1 MVQYKKDNK
10 TPVYA
15 QDPVGSRV
23 KTPVTTTPQSQEVR
37 PVEHAP
43 TPAPAETPLQ
53 AWNSIM
59 MPETPKANSA
69 APATKA
75 NPVAPATNTAPAAS
89 AAKTPAKDYRTFYT
103 GEDLYNADLERTLQ
117 SGGFQAW
124 YSDAP
129 DPNAKETWKWVMED
143 GTVKYYNI
151 GDNIQT
157 GSTPPVGY
165 GPIGNA
171 ATQAPVQNG
180 GMVQLPGGNA
190 VPSVGNSQQALLN
203 KWQKAAGQQAT
214 GQIDYAVNKGVT
226 ELERALADAQPM
238 FKEQAEAVARDE
250 MQALDNSALYA
261 EARGDKGGIGQSQ
274 YNEIQSAAAQNR
286 LAVQQAQTK
295 LATDTARQI
304 ADLRAQGEFEKADK
318 LLEITQNYL
327 SQLMSLE
334 QWAAEFGLSVEQFQ
348 ANLDKWQ
355 QEFDFERYKYDTNL
369 GLNKTSQMAD
379 LASALLGSGIRLD
392 KAQMNALGINEDQMN
407 EMLLLNQLQ
416 ANQAPTMSLTSAK
429 DAAKNGVFS
438 DEVLSVLYKN
448 GYTDEMIRKIYSHM
462 EMPANASN
470 DLKRLVDMVK
480 DKKFDSADKAI
491 EFAVGIQNNSSY
503 KNAITDDEL
512 NWFAEWLDVQKWED

>member
-1 MVQYKKDNK
+1 MAQKYMKDNK

-15 QDPVGSRV
+15 QDPVGSHV
-23 KTPVTTTPQSQEVR
+23 KTPVTATPQEQSVR
-37 PVEHAP
+37 PVGHAP

-59 MPETPKANSA
+59 MPETPKAN
-69 APATKA
+69 
-75 NPVAPATNTAPAAS
+75 PVAPAATTAPAAP
-89 AAKTPAKDYRTFYT
+89 AAKTPAQEYRTFYS
-103 GEDLYNADLERTLQ
+103 GDDLYAADLERTLQ
-117 SGGFQAW
+117 NGGFNAW
-124 YSDAP
+124 YSDTP
-129 DPNAKETWKWVMED
+129 DPTAKETWKWVMED

-157 GSTPPVGY
+157 GSTPPAGY
-165 GPIGNA
+165 GPIGNP
-171 ATQAPVQNG
+171 ATQAPGAG
-180 GMVQLPGGNA
+180 GMGQMPGG

-203 KWQKAAGQQAT
+203 EWQKAAGQQAT
-214 GQIDYAVNKGVT
+214 GQIDYAVNRGVT

-261 EARGDKGGIGQSQ
+261 EARGDKGGIGHSQ

-318 LLEITQNYL
+318 LLEITQSYL
-327 SQLMSLE
+327 SQLMNLE
-334 QWAAEFGLSVEQFQ
+334 KWAAEFGLSYEQFQ

-355 QEFDFERYKYDTNL
+355 KEFDFERYKYDTNL

-392 KAQMNALGINEDQMN
+392 KTQMDALGINEDQMN

-416 ANQAPTMSLTSAK
+416 ATQTPTMSLTTAK
-429 DAAKNGVFS
+429 DAAKNGVLS
-438 DEVLSVLYKN
+438 DEVLSVLYQN

-480 DKKFDSADKAI
+480 SKKFDSADKAI